1 MIVEARTVG
10 GEGDNAVSQTIKTK
24 ITDDL
29 NLINEIKTEDTYL
42 STKTIETLYVPLYGK
57 FFKFRLN
64 EHKYY

>member
-42 STKTIETLYVPLYGK
+42 STKTIETLYVPQYG
-57 FFKFRLN
+57 
-64 EHKYY
+64 